1 MERLQSLLK
10 TYNQSHSEDNL
21 LAPWNRQYCEDVF
34 PKYWETTYAILQSL
48 DKNSRVIE
56 IGCGL
61 GAITSILC
69 YLGYRNITSFEKDS
83 LLADKVKQRIKDL
96 FNRDNIIFTSEYPNG
111 NAYSCDILILVNCAY
126 GYQTNNKSE
135 YLDSLRSFYESAG
148 NPQYFILEVID
159 DSYTIDDDEFPLH
172 IRLNSDDIRNSYP
185 ECSIKSWI
193 TYKYPKNKKSK
204 TLYLIER
211 S

>member
-1 MERLQSLLK
+1 M
-10 TYNQSHSEDNL
+10 HI
-21 LAPWNRQYCEDVF
+21 V
-34 PKYWETTYAILQSL
+34 
-48 DKNSRVIE
+48 V
-56 IGCGL
+56 
-61 GAITSILC
+61 
-69 YLGYRNITSFEKDS
+69 
-83 LLADKVKQRIKDL
+83 
-96 FNRDNIIFTSEYPNG
+96 
-111 NAYSCDILILVNCAY
+111 DILILVNCAY
-126 GYQTNNKSE
+126 AYHTNDKSE
-135 YLDSLRSFYESAG
+135 YLDSLRSFYKSAG

-193 TYKYPKNKKSK
+193 TYKYPENKKSK

>member
-1 MERLQSLLK
+1 MERLQSMLK
-10 TYNQSHSEDNL
+10 TYNQSHPEDNL

-48 DKNSRVIE
+48 DKNSRVI
-56 IGCGL
+56 
-61 GAITSILC
+61 
-69 YLGYRNITSFEKDS
+69 NITSFEKDS
-83 LLADKVKQRIKDL
+83 LLADKAKQRIKDL